1 MKKVVALAILFVGMT
16 NFAQDRKENPRK
28 ERMEQFTPAQ
38 RSQLMAKK
46 MTLELDLNELQQ
58 KELTQIINEV
68 ETNKE
73 AISAQSKSNNTVEKE
88 KRTSELFARKIKL
101 LDEQIIFKTKLKKIL
116 TEAQFKKWE
125 SNMEHRK
132 TQRTRKM
139 IKNKKG
145 GE

>member
-1 MKKVVALAILFVGMT
+1 MKKVIALAILFVGMT
-16 NFAQDRKENPRK
+16 NFAQERKVNPRK

-46 MTLELDLNELQQ
+46 MTLELDLNEQQQ
-58 KELTQIINEV
+58 KELTQIINEA
-68 ETNKE
+68 ETSKD
-73 AISAQSKSNNTVEKE
+73 AIRAQSKSNNTLEKE
-88 KRTSELFARKIKL
+88 KRTSEIFARKIKI
-101 LDEQIIFKTKLKKIL
+101 LDEQIVFKTKLKKIL

-132 TQRTRKM
+132 TQKRRKM

-145 GE
+145 SE